1 MTIFSLYVYDRHCT
15 CVYYHDWH
23 RTKRPKP
30 ASKDGL
36 LPAVS
41 RAVSHQGA
49 STDGIAPPM
58 SSFSSP
64 RNTLISSSGV
74 VVAVNEEPELPIK
87 LPSSGSGVQTQ
98 QPSSTGGA
106 LAFDEEAKL
115 VYGVILSLRTM
126 IKKLSKRYVSVKPY
140 LKRYSAPVNPVAIHS
155 DENFTAYR
163 TSTYKLHLYETPSLY
178 KFVLLTDPKIDGP
191 AVRFALR
198 QVYAGPFLEYAVRNP
213 LIQMDSRE
221 RGIDNEYFRASVDR
235 LMRGQAFFN

>member
-1 MTIFSLYVYDRHCT
+1 MTVFSLYIYDRHCT

-41 RAVSHQGA
+41 RAVSHQGSSA
-49 STDGIAPPM
+49 DGIAPPM

-74 VVAVNEEPELPIK
+74 VVAVNEEPELPTK
-87 LPSSGSGVQTQ
+87 LPPSSSVQ
-98 QPSSTGGA
+98 QPSSASGA

-115 VYGVILSLRTM
+115 VYGVILSLRNT
-126 IKKLSKRYVSVKPY
+126 IKKLSKR
-140 LKRYSAPVNPVAIHS
+140 

-178 KFVLLTDPKIDGP
+178 KLVLLTDPKIDGP
-191 AVRFALR
+191 TVRFALR
-198 QVYAGPFLEYAVRNP
+198 QLYAGPFLEYVVRNP

>member
-1 MTIFSLYVYDRHCT
+1 MTVFSLYVYDRHCT

-41 RAVSHQGA
+41 RAVSHQGSSA
-49 STDGIAPPM
+49 DGIAPPM

-74 VVAVNEEPELPIK
+74 VVAVNEEPELPTK
-87 LPSSGSGVQTQ
+87 PPPSSSGVQTQ

-115 VYGVILSLRTM
+115 VYGVILSLRST
-126 IKKLSKRYVSVKPY
+126 IKKLSKR
-140 LKRYSAPVNPVAIHS
+140 

-163 TSTYKLHLYETPSLY
+163 TSTYKLHLYETPSQY

-198 QVYAGPFLEYAVRNP
+198 QVYAGPFLEYVVRNP
-213 LIQMDSRE
+213 LVQMDSQE

>member
-1 MTIFSLYVYDRHCT
+1 MTVFSLYVYDRHCT

-49 STDGIAPPM
+49 SADGIAPPM

-74 VVAVNEEPELPIK
+74 VVAVNEESESPIK

-98 QPSSTGGA
+98 QPLSTSGA

-126 IKKLSKRYVSVKPY
+126 IKKLSKR
-140 LKRYSAPVNPVAIHS
+140 

-198 QVYAGPFLEYAVRNP
+198 QVYAGPFLEYVVRNP
-213 LIQMDSRE
+213 LVQMDSRE

>member
-1 MTIFSLYVYDRHCT
+1 MNTNSGARHCA

-41 RAVSHQGA
+41 RAVSYQGPA
-49 STDGIAPPM
+49 TDGVPPPPM
-58 SSFSSP
+58 SAFSSP
-64 RNTLISSSGV
+64 RNTLISSSGI
-74 VVAVNEEPELPIK
+74 VVAVNEDPELPLK
-87 LPSSGSGVQTQ
+87 PTPASAAAQTQ
-98 QPSSTGGA
+98 QPPSAGGA
-106 LAFDEEAKL
+106 LPFDEEAKL
-115 VYGVILSLRTM
+115 VYGVMLSLRTM
-126 IKKLSKRYVSVKPY
+126 MKKLSKRYISISVLRLSLLIRLVY
-140 LKRYSAPVNPVAIHS
+140 YS

-191 AVRFALR
+191 AIRFALR
-198 QVYAGPFLEYAVRNP
+198 QIYAGPFLEYVVRNP
-213 LIQMDSRE
+213 LVQMDSRE
-221 RGIDNEYFRASVDR
+221 RGIDNDYFRASVDR

>member
-126 IKKLSKRYVSVKPY
+126 IKKLSKR
-140 LKRYSAPVNPVAIHS
+140 

-198 QVYAGPFLEYAVRNP
+198 QVYAGPFLEYVVRNP